1 MVELI
6 LEPCIL
12 DAHVLFLEGH
22 LPKHGRAPAAATRW
36 ALEGLPNHDV
46 LGP

>member
-1 MVELI
+1 MVDLV
-6 LEPCIL
+6 LEARIF

-22 LPKHGRAPAAATRW
+22 LPKHGRAPAAATFQD
-36 ALEGLPNHDV
+36 LHCLLDHEV